1 MIDIKTEV
9 EIAKIRAGGE
19 RLAAIMEKIKEAVK
33 PGVTTQ
39 ELDDLAEKLAIQQ
52 QAKPSFRDYN
62 GFPAGLCVSVNEELV
77 HGLPGPKEVKEGN
90 IVGLDFGLL
99 YQGFYTDM
107 AVTIGVGKVSPEA
120 QKLMSVTAESLQLG
134 IDQIKPGNHIGDISA
149 AIQRHAESHNYGVV
163 RNLTG
168 HGVGRKVHEPP
179 QIPNFG
185 NPGDGPELEAGM
197 VLAIEPMLSL
207 GGHET
212 KLAADG
218 WTFKM
223 KDNSLSAHF
232 EHTVVVTEDG
242 YEILTD

>member
-39 ELDDLAEKLAIQQ
+39 ELDDLAEKLATQH

-77 HGLPGPKEVKEGN
+77 HGLPSSREIKEGD

-179 QIPNFG
+179 QIPDFG